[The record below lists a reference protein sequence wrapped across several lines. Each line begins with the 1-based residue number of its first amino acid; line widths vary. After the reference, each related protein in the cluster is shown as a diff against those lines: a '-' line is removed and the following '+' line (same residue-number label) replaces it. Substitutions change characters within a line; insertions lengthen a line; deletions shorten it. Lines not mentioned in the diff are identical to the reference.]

1 MATNP
6 CKSIRLADGLLPGDT
21 RRGRKRS
28 GFAITSGDNFQATLI
43 IWFYKVIH
51 GVYFRGWQF
60 RSVIYPKNG
69 SWGRSFF
76 TQSRREAE
84 NAEGNAN
91 LKRYRSCQN

>member
-21 RRGRKRS
+21 RRDRKRS

-51 GVYFRGWQF
+51 GV
-60 RSVIYPKNG
+60 
-69 SWGRSFF
+69 
-76 TQSRREAE
+76 
-84 NAEGNAN
+84 NATVKFCIACRPQIIILEHFHVE
-91 LKRYRSCQN
+91 S